1 MVIVGVG
8 ECLHTI
14 VLMPLVADLAPA
26 ALRGLNMAVTGL
38 SWWLGL
44 ALAPVLAPQL
54 MGISPPATMLAAAA
68 VGRRAL
74 PWPRWRSNDT
84 SRRGVAL
91 RRSHDRPSPTLEV
104 PRAPAAAEMG

>member
-26 ALRGLNMAVTGL
+26 AL
-38 SWWLGL
+38 
-44 ALAPVLAPQL
+44 
-54 MGISPPATMLAAAA
+54 PATMLAAAA